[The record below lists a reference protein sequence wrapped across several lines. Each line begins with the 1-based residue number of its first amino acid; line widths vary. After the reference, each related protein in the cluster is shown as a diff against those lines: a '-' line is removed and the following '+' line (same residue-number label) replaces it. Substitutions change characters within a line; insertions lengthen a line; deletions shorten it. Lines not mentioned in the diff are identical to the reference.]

1 MDWLDIG
8 HFKQVNDEY
17 GHAIGDNVLIYFSSL
32 IKNHICR
39 NDYVLRMGGEAFCI
53 LLTNTNLSEATTVV
67 KNT

>member
-39 NDYVLRMGGEAFCI
+39 NDYALRMGGEKRSVFC
-53 LLTNTNLSEATTVV
+53 
-67 KNT
+67 